1 MNFEDFYV
9 GLLGVVEPWFV
20 SRIEVADEVGDEQV
34 LVHVRHRS
42 DADWHCPGCG
52 DQCPLHDHGRE
63 RSWRHLDTCQAK
75 TFLVARLPRVRCAK
89 CGVRQVEATWSEDS
103 SRFTLAME
111 SKIIRTVLRCQS
123 VDGTAELMRAD
134 WGAVFGVMGRAVD
147 RGLLRRSGV
156 EARRIGIDEKAWKK
170 GHSYHTLVYD
180 LDAKCVLF
188 VNEKRT
194 IKSLKDYY
202 DLLSDSDLE
211 NIEAVAMDM
220 WEAYISATKQEV
232 PGAEQKIVFDRFH
245 VMSYATKAVDQVRR
259 AEHKKLTAE
268 GDRSLTHTRFD
279 WLRRGGPKQWHRKKR
294 FRELLGC
301 ELLTG
306 QAWTIKEMLPR
317 LWEYRSVTWA
327 RKYFD
332 RWHELASTSGIAPM
346 EKLAQFMARHID
358 NILTYCKHRIT
369 NAVAE
374 GINSKIMSIKRQS
387 SGFRNEENFKTT
399 VYFHCGNLDLY
410 PLNIP

>member
-1 MNFEDFYV
+1 MNFEEFYV

-20 SRIEVADEVGDEQV
+20 SKITVEDEPGDEQV
-34 LVHVRHRS
+34 LVHVSHRS
-42 DADWHCPGCG
+42 GATWHCPECG

-63 RSWRHLDTCQAK
+63 RRWRHLDTCQAK
-75 TFLVARLPRVRCAK
+75 TFLVARLPRVDCAK
-89 CGVRQVEATWSEDS
+89 CGVRQVGASWTEDS

-111 SKIIRTVLRCQS
+111 AKIIRTVLRCQS

-134 WGAVFGVMGRAVD
+134 WGAVFGIMLRAVE
-147 RGLLRRSGV
+147 RGLLRRNGV
-156 EARRIGIDEKAWKK
+156 EARRIGVDEKAWKK

-194 IKSLKDYY
+194 AKSLTDYY
-202 DLLSDSDLE
+202 ALLSDNDLE

-220 WEAYISATKQEV
+220 WGAYILATKQEV
-232 PGAEQKIVFDRFH
+232 PNAEKKIVFDRFH

-259 AEHKKLTAE
+259 AEHKKLSAE

-279 WLRRGGPKQWHRKKR
+279 WLRRGGPKDWHRRQR

-317 LWEYRSVTWA
+317 LWGYRSATWA

-332 RWHELASTSGIAPM
+332 LWYELASTCGIGPI
-346 EKLAQFMARHID
+346 EKLAQFVERHID

-387 SGFRNEENFKTT
+387 SGFRNEENFKTA

-410 PLNIP
+410 PLNSP